1 MEAVSRRQ
9 SPPKVPVLLGGSLPA
24 TGNEQQVK
32 PLKLYKQQYK
42 KTKGALS
49 GVQSECNGIDTVKEV
64 LSQVAGFDDMVKG
77 YQQYCDQAQKKLQN
91 LWKDTMPVG
100 GFPFQSRDF
109 SRR

>member
-1 MEAVSRRQ
+1 MAKLGVMQYEYTFVEKKHTKEQELQLQEHVEDVATDDFNAMRLALGGGCKQNRQ

-49 GVQSECNGIDTVKEV
+49 GVQSEM
-64 LSQVAGFDDMVKG
+64 QW
-77 YQQYCDQAQKKLQN
+77 Y
-91 LWKDTMPVG
+91 
-100 GFPFQSRDF
+100 
-109 SRR
+109 